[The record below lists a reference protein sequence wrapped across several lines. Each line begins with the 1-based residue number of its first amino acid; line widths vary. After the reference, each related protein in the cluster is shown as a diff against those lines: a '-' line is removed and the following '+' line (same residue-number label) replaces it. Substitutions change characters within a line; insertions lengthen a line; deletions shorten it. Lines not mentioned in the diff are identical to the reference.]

1 MQNTTATADVD
12 RAAVAQAY
20 EDLIV
25 DWVDRDTLELLLAAD
40 YGYNAEALARISAA
54 DVWGLALQEDLVN
67 RQQLEAA
74 RASANDWAAANPN
87 KEAWDERP
95 RATAHSQRPAA
106 QATEVERTEEEEEQE
121 EHARLA
127 HRAAQLQQ
135 ARRAIAAV
143 NVPNAMDLYIVL
155 MYEFGVSPNFME
167 SDSAIW
173 REASQ
178 HGLVTGEQCEQ
189 ARLAGGSR
197 FNYCGS

>member
-74 RASANDWAAANPN
+74 RASANDWAAANPD

-95 RATAHSQRPAA
+95 RTRQPEESPA
-106 QATEVERTEEEEEQE
+106 QQEEESDDELA
-121 EHARLA
+121 ARRDQLA
-127 HRAAQLQQ
+127 RRAQ
-135 ARRAIAAV
+135 RAIAAAD
-143 NVPNAMDLYIVL
+143 VPDAMDLYVVL
-155 MYEFGVSPNFME
+155 MYEHGVSPNFLE
-167 SDSAIW
+167 CDAAIW
-173 REASQ
+173 SQ
-178 HGLVTGEQCEQ
+178 AVRRGLATSDQHEQ
-189 ARLAGGSR
+189 ARQAAGAR
-197 FNYCGS
+197 FNYSGT